1 MDTNEYHFVSKEE
14 RNWATIAHLSALS
27 GFVIPLGT
35 VLGPLAV
42 WLLKK
47 EGYPFV
53 DDQGKEALNFQIS
66 FLIYTIIASVLML
79 VLIGFAL
86 LPIVLIVEFILTIV
100 AAIKANEG
108 KHYRYPLTI
117 RFVK

>member
-1 MDTNEYHFVSKEE
+1 METNEYHVISKEE

-27 GFVIPLGT
+27 GFVVPFGT
-35 VLGPLAV
+35 VLGPLVV

-47 EGYPFV
+47 EAYPFV

-66 FLIYTIIASVLML
+66 FLIYTIVASVLML
-79 VLIGFAL
+79 LLIGFVL
-86 LPIVLIVEFILTIV
+86 LPIVLIVEFVLTIV

-108 KHYRYPLTI
+108 LHYRYPLTI
-117 RFVK
+117 RFLK